1 MMKGEKAEYVHV
13 KSKFHPWHFIKVR
26 FTCSLTIRKLL
37 FIESLVTARIPARL
51 YTVVPTL
58 NAYEHTRLREVR

>member
-1 MMKGEKAEYVHV
+1 M
-13 KSKFHPWHFIKVR
+13 R

>member
-37 FIESLVTARIPARL
+37 FIERLVPARL

-58 NAYEHTRLREVR
+58 NAHEHMRLREVR